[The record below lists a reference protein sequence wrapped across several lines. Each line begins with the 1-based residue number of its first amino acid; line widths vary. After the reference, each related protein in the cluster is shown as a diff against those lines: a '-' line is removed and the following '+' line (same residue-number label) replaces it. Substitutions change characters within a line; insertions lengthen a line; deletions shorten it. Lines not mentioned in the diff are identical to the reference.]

1 MTETRRSLNGLSNL
15 SAINILNP
23 PKSLTT
29 AYAENAES
37 TYFVS
42 LRPQRSL
49 RLTHLFER
57 PGRLASGLAPVAR
70 PVLLLLG
77 ELGHRPA
84 ELREQE
90 HRVVSEAVFTP
101 RYPYDAA
108 GADAGV
114 TVTASATGVS
124 AAPPPPQAPVIKA
137 SDRKIKAAKGALILE
152 VSILLTMVRFAG
164 LVKS

>member
-1 MTETRRSLNGLSNL
+1 L
-15 SAINILNP
+15 
-23 PKSLTT
+23 
-29 AYAENAES
+29 
-37 TYFVS
+37 
-42 LRPQRSL
+42 
-49 RLTHLFER
+49 
-57 PGRLASGLAPVAR
+57 
-70 PVLLLLG
+70 
-77 ELGHRPA
+77 
-84 ELREQE
+84 
-90 HRVVSEAVFTP
+90 
-101 RYPYDAA
+101 A